1 MKRCFMQWTM
11 PWKNEILVRIILS
24 AFGTN
29 EIDSYKGR
37 HNSSC
42 CIILKCNENVIF
54 AEYSFHFTNLAT
66 SQVGK
71 HLRKLR
77 NLIWSDS
84 KLMYAITVKVV
95 RDAKSFYFIRRI
107 QQNQNGMNYVNLS
120 HQNSY
125 VWNSAVKKELKS
137 LRLQFLC
144 SKQKR

>member
-1 MKRCFMQWTM
+1 ML
-11 PWKNEILVRIILS
+11 WKNEILVGIILS

-54 AEYSFHFTNLAT
+54 AEHSFHFTNLAT

-84 KLMYAITVKVV
+84 KLMYAITIKVV

-107 QQNQNGMNYVNLS
+107 
-120 HQNSY
+120 
-125 VWNSAVKKELKS
+125 
-137 LRLQFLC
+137 
-144 SKQKR
+144 